1 MMSSRLTSSVIK
13 TALAL
18 TLFCPALSLAQQ
30 QQYPPCPVQGTNRQ
44 SPVCHPYPQ
53 PMLTPSTVSTN
64 GDTTQ
69 IVTGTTFFNE
79 PRVDPFTLP
88 PGTNFLPTI
97 YTNMFDISGAEMANT
112 LPSTPTNPY
121 NLHDGDPVVRE
132 INPASPTDD
141 LRAIFA
147 EVKRIARKE
156 LKESS
161 EEEAIRR
168 NIQRG
173 IDILEGNPIPDRA
186 YSGLP
191 LLHYKGPEKVKT
203 VTPIRDGKGNVVGG
217 NVDIHQVWY
226 DSHIESDTAFV
237 DPSAVM
243 NVPWTVTYT
252 VDVLS
257 RGEDDF
263 SPFVMYLD
271 GSQPMPKP
279 HIAMDQSFF
288 PMEEG
293 TSTVFKIKMAPAKY
307 FNLTYTWGW
316 RMHPPRAQVFENALK
331 KASITVGGKQLSMT
345 LPEWEEYVFKP
356 RPGET
361 REQLIERTIG
371 DISPEKQMW
380 RAFRAALDAAR
391 ARDYR
396 RVVAVI
402 DGVQGSF
409 NDWRDRTRLP
419 RGGPFKIE
427 ADREADLTLLY
438 VNNTIYAEFTDR
450 SDTIADS
457 IQVTFPKWK
466 LRGTTFK
473 VTIYNGDFFEHGY
486 QNVDFGGGRGW
497 ENQFKSSV
505 KVGGSGCWFTFGRAH
520 WWMNVPNAPNGDL
533 AVFLPPASS
542 RPYKPSMHKV
552 HVTYNYEPSR
562 RLRLYQFDPLH
573 HDVAIFSIH

>member
-1 MMSSRLTSSVIK
+1 MK
-13 TALAL
+13 TTRLAL
-18 TLFCPALSLAQQ
+18 STMKSLLALSLFCPPLSLAQR
-30 QQYPPCPVQGTNRQ
+30 QYPPCPYAQTPTK

-53 PMLTPSTVSTN
+53 PMLAPSTVSTD
-64 GDTTQ
+64 GDTTS
-69 IVTGTTFFNE
+69 VSTGTTFFTE
-79 PRVDPFTLP
+79 PKIDAFTVP

-97 YTNMFDISGAEMANT
+97 YTNMFDINGKEMANT

-121 NLHDGDPVVRE
+121 NLHEGDPVVRE

-147 EVKRIARKE
+147 DVRRIASKE
-156 LKESS
+156 GKEASD
-161 EEEAIRR
+161 EDAIRR
-168 NIQRG
+168 AIQRG
-173 IDILEGNPIPDRA
+173 TDILEGNPIPDRA

-191 LLHYKGPEKVKT
+191 LLHFRGPEKVKT
-203 VTPIRDGKGNVVGG
+203 VTPIHDASGRVVGG
-217 NVDIHQVWY
+217 NVDIRQVWY
-226 DSHIESDTAFV
+226 DNHIESDTAFV

-243 NVPWTVTYT
+243 EVPWTVTYT
-252 VDVLS
+252 VSVLS

-271 GSQPMPKP
+271 GSQPMGMP
-279 HIAMDQSFF
+279 HIGMDQSFF

-331 KASITVGGKQLSMT
+331 KASITVGGKRLSMT
-345 LPEWEEYVFKP
+345 LPEWESYVFKP
-356 RPGET
+356 KPGET
-361 REQLIERTIG
+361 RERLIERTIG
-371 DISPEKQMW
+371 DLSPEKQMW
-380 RAFRAALDAAR
+380 RAFRAAADAAR
-391 ARDYR
+391 ARDYP
-396 RVVAVI
+396 RVVAI
-402 DGVQGSF
+402 INDMQISF
-409 NDWRDRTRLP
+409 DDWRDRTRLP
-419 RGGPFKIE
+419 RGGPQKIE
-427 ADREADLTLLY
+427 ADPEADLTILY

-450 SDTIADS
+450 TDTIADS

-505 KVGGSGCWFTFGRAH
+505 KVGGSGCWFTFGRAF
-520 WWMNVPNAPNGDL
+520 WWMNIPNAQNGDL
-533 AVFLPPASS
+533 GVYLPAANA
-542 RPYKPSMHKV
+542 RPYKPSMHRV
-552 HVTYNYEPSR
+552 HITYNYEPSR

-573 HDVAIFSIH
+573 HDVAIFSLH